1 MKKTNLSK
9 SRLTRNEL
17 KNINGSLAAIGIGEG
32 LDPGGD
38 IGGGCPS
45 TRPIYRCFKLQDGS
59 WYCYCGYN

>member
-9 SRLTRNEL
+9 SRLTRDEL
-17 KNINGSLAAIGIGEG
+17 KNISGASGIDMGEG

-38 IGGGCPS
+38 IGGTCPK
-45 TRPIYRCFKLQDGS
+45 TTPIYRCFKLADGS